1 MRARVK
7 KIRTIGLSLGL
18 LLVVLLGLAQTGT
31 PPEITFIDFPTEIPA
46 DGSEHTGYVGFKD
59 PDGDVIRADF
69 EVVSAVEF
77 QPFSIDLQQFR
88 GLKEGVFTFTI
99 STMTPQEVTLRLILV
114 DEAGNRSEPK
124 EFSFVALGT
133 LADLAVSIER
143 VPSQVVIGDM
153 LEAQIV
159 ITNQGAV
166 DTGPFRIGLYLSPD
180 AEVTPEDLLLGSKDI
195 PNIAPRA
202 STTETLQ
209 ATIPEDL
216 FQRPGFQPG
225 EMYLGVIADDTDQVR
240 ESNEA
245 NNIAST
251 ELRVEERPPIPP
263 PVADFTASPTS
274 GPAPLTVQF
283 TNLSKGEITSY
294 YWDFGDGATS
304 TERDPV
310 HTYLI

>member
-1 MRARVK
+1 MIRLSSLRHPERIRRTDRDAAPAVRRA
-7 KIRTIGLSLGL
+7 
-18 LLVVLLGLAQTGT
+18 
-31 PPEITFIDFPTEIPA
+31 
-46 DGSEHTGYVGFKD
+46 
-59 PDGDVIRADF
+59 
-69 EVVSAVEF
+69 
-77 QPFSIDLQQFR
+77 
-88 GLKEGVFTFTI
+88 
-99 STMTPQEVTLRLILV
+99 
-114 DEAGNRSEPK
+114 
-124 EFSFVALGT
+124 
-133 LADLAVSIER
+133 
-143 VPSQVVIGDM
+143 
-153 LEAQIV
+153 
-159 ITNQGAV
+159 
-166 DTGPFRIGLYLSPD
+166 
-180 AEVTPEDLLLGSKDI
+180 
-195 PNIAPRA
+195 
-202 STTETLQ
+202 
-209 ATIPEDL
+209 EDL